1 MEQEYQVKMQEYM
14 DLHFANNADT
24 IMTQINFNI
33 DYIFEESMAG
43 GAADDFNPVVSE
55 ENRGNEGESK
65 YDLFGNDC

>member
-24 IMTQINFNI
+24 IKTQINFNI
-33 DYIFEESMAG
+33 DYIFEESVAAG
-43 GAADDFNPVVSE
+43 AGDDSNPVVSE
-55 ENRGNEGESK
+55 ENRGNEAESK